1 MEEELSKITAE
12 HIVCEEGEDIN
23 HDLLFKVILIGD
35 QAVGKSS
42 ILARATGN
50 EFRDNYDAT
59 IGVEFGNFLVNVN
72 GKVIKMQI
80 WDTAGMESF
89 RSITRIFYR
98 GTSLVWVVYDITKED
113 SFEHIE
119 DWDNEV
125 QNNADEGTIIYLLGN
140 MKDKEDERLIGEEV
154 GLRKAQQLAEL
165 RNIGEFREDVG
176 K

>member
-1 MEEELSKITAE
+1 MENEMDQITAE
-12 HIVCEEGEDIN
+12 HIKCAEGEDIS

-50 EFRDNYDAT
+50 EFRENYDAT

-72 GKVIKMQI
+72 GKVVKMQI

-98 GTSLVWVVYDITKED
+98 GTSLV
-113 SFEHIE
+113 
-119 DWDNEV
+119 
-125 QNNADEGTIIYLLGN
+125 
-140 MKDKEDERLIGEEV
+140 
-154 GLRKAQQLAEL
+154 
-165 RNIGEFREDVG
+165 
-176 K
+176 